1 VARDRITIARQHAQE
16 EIVDRDDFEFSL
28 KQWWRRG
35 GLLGDLCYDKNR
47 VLLFL
52 LSNASF

>member
-16 EIVDRDDFEFSL
+16 EIVDRDDFEFSF

-35 GLLGDLCYDKNR
+35 GLLGAS
-47 VLLFL
+47 LLRQKPGSIIL
-52 LSNASF
+52 LSFS